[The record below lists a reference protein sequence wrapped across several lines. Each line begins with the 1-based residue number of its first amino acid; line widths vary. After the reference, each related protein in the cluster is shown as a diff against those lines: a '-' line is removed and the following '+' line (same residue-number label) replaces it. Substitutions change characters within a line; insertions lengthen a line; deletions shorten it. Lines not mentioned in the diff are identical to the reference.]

1 MGWFSSLFSK
11 KETNPSSKPLVLSWF
26 GTDIHSHLLPG
37 VDDGAQT
44 MDESIAMVSKMAA
57 LGFRQCVLTSHVK
70 MDIYPNES
78 HRLKNAFEQLKNE
91 VEALSLPIHLALAA
105 EYYIDDSLLTRLAE
119 NDILSFGKERY
130 VLMEFSFATPPVQ
143 EQKVFDA
150 FLTAGYK
157 PILAHFERYGYFH
170 GSVEKALAYRKQGV
184 FIQMNLNSLTGH
196 YGVEVRKQAERLI
209 DEFAL
214 DFVGTDAHRMDHLT
228 HLEANLSLPYFRELG
243 NRLMRNQGL

>member
-44 MDESIAMVSKMAA
+44 MNESIAMVSKMAA

-91 VEALSLPIHLALAA
+91 VEALSIPINLALAA

-150 FLTAGYK
+150 FLTAG
-157 PILAHFERYGYFH
+157 
-170 GSVEKALAYRKQGV
+170 
-184 FIQMNLNSLTGH
+184 
-196 YGVEVRKQAERLI
+196 
-209 DEFAL
+209 
-214 DFVGTDAHRMDHLT
+214 
-228 HLEANLSLPYFRELG
+228 
-243 NRLMRNQGL
+243 

>member
-44 MDESIAMVSKMAA
+44 MDESIAMVTKMAS
-57 LGFRQCVLTSHVK
+57 LGFKHCILTSHVK
-70 MDIYPNES
+70 MDIYPNS
-78 HRLKNAFEQLKNE
+78 SQRLKAAFDTLNNQVQELSIPIR
-91 VEALSLPIHLALAA
+91 LSLGA
-105 EYYIDDSLLTRLAE
+105 EYYMDDSLLSKVAE
-119 NDILSFGKERY
+119 GDILSFGEQKY

-143 EQKVFDA
+143 EENVFDA
-150 FLTAGYK
+150 FLQAGYK

-196 YGVEVRKQAERLI
+196 YGAEVRKQAERLI

-214 DFVGTDAHRMDHLT
+214 DFVGTDAHRMEHLT
-228 HLEANLSLPYFRELG
+228 HLASHLHLPYMQALG
-243 NRLMRNQGL
+243 NRLMYNQGL